1 MLSINSSHDSLSENA
16 ESKQISM
23 NKYQDTKCSWG
34 HVDNTSCIIKAS
46 EANLALVSILECWKL
61 PCLSQTFS
69 RQKIDTIQW
78 RQWKQLKMQTSVGD
92 FILLLLNDKL
102 RFVNTCWRIWSSKLI
117 REMMMEKMLSF
128 MLHDKDPL
136 ILQKNISYITHD
148 HKELMLYQ
156 PHSSDKP
163 DKSML
168 LLLYR
173 PLLLIVQPFPVQYII
188 MWFSC
193 KSTVFWSRACFSAS
207 ILIPAAERISFTT
220 CTARQC

>member
-1 MLSINSSHDSLSENA
+1 
-16 ESKQISM
+16 
-23 NKYQDTKCSWG
+23 
-34 HVDNTSCIIKAS
+34 
-46 EANLALVSILECWKL
+46 
-61 PCLSQTFS
+61 
-69 RQKIDTIQW
+69 
-78 RQWKQLKMQTSVGD
+78 
-92 FILLLLNDKL
+92 
-102 RFVNTCWRIWSSKLI
+102 
-117 REMMMEKMLSF
+117 MMEKMLSF

-188 MWFSC
+188 M
-193 KSTVFWSRACFSAS
+193 
-207 ILIPAAERISFTT
+207 
-220 CTARQC
+220 